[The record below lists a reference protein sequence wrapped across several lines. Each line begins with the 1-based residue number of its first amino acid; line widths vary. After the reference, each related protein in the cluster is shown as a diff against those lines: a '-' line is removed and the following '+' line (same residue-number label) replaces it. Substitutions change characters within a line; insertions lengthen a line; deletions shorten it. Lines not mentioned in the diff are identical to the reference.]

1 LNNDIVYGGHDKL
14 DLFGISGARKVC
26 VDLLSVGLVKRD
38 KSVEDVGTSLLISV
52 GTFEIRKVVCERG
65 MWQFFLETI
74 NFVQEQDDGSLDKP
88 SRVANGVEQR

>member
-38 KSVEDVGTSLLISV
+38 KSVEDVGTSLLI
-52 GTFEIRKVVCERG
+52 RKVVCERG